1 MRRQSRRRPRG
12 SGGAFWTSYADMM
25 AGLMLVFG
33 LVMVF
38 SIYQFSLQGE
48 DLTEK
53 KALLDA
59 QETMLNAQEIML
71 DEKQA
76 ELDEQAA
83 LLLAAQVLLQSQQVA
98 LDTQQTTLDE
108 QELTLAEKNALL
120 AAALE
125 ELAQKEFALQGAE
138 ARVGAAQLVLQAQQ
152 QQIDGLIDDL
162 VGVRTRIIE
171 NLSEELRQA
180 RLNVTVDAQ
189 TGAIA
194 MEGAVLF
201 DVNRSALKASGMELL
216 DRLIPVYVRTLLAEG
231 NRAFVG
237 EIIIEGHADTTGDF
251 LPNLRLSQAR
261 AMAVAEYVLADGFG
275 GLSPEERALLREIVT
290 ANGRSWSNPIFNPDG
305 SVNMDASRRVEI
317 KFRLKE
323 AEMIDEMRA
332 IMEGQSAPAMTP
344 APEPTD

>member
-1 MRRQSRRRPRG
+1 
-12 SGGAFWTSYADMM
+12 MM

-53 KALLDA
+53 KALLDVQANELIA
-59 QETMLNAQEIML
+59 QANELDAVRILL
-71 DEKQA
+71 DEQSA
-76 ELDEQAA
+76 DLDEQAA
-83 LLLAAQVLLQSQQVA
+83 LLLAAQMLLQSQQVE

-138 ARVGAAQLVLQAQQ
+138 ARVGAAQLILQAQQ

-180 RLNVTVDAQ
+180 NLNVTVDAQ

-201 DVNRSALKASGMELL
+201 DVNRSTLKPGGMELL
-216 DRLIPVYVRTLLAEG
+216 DSLIPVYVRTLLAEG
-231 NRAFVG
+231 NREFVG

-275 GLSPEERALLREIVT
+275 GLNPEERALLREIVT
-290 ANGRSWSNPIFNPDG
+290 ANGRSWSNPILGPDG
-305 SVNMDASRRVEI
+305 AVNMDASRRVEI

-323 AEMIDEMRA
+323 AEMIDEMRL
-332 IMEGQSAPAMTP
+332 IMEGQRAPIPAPDPTP
-344 APEPTD
+344 APID